1 MPNGRFMVNC
11 GGIDGVSDMTYGA
24 ARPKSM
30 NDVWMHNSAIRAL
43 SEAFPGKVSWKRMPE
58 RNGENFLALTG
69 LLPDLS
75 SWSSAVPGHLSETVK
90 KWKPCAPSQ

>member
-1 MPNGRFMVNC
+1 MTVWQVATWLKLKDRLMPNGRFMVNC

-43 SEAFPGKVSWKRMPE
+43 SEAFPGKVWHFHEISLHRQV
-58 RNGENFLALTG
+58 N
-69 LLPDLS
+69 
-75 SWSSAVPGHLSETVK
+75 SAS
-90 KWKPCAPSQ
+90 